1 VCACFTYL
9 SDFSKKNIWSIPYQ
23 RKSEER
29 ESLLLDVE
37 PLRPSFLPF
46 FFTLKE
52 KNLFRLESNFQGGR
66 AGPTFAKAVEVTNV
80 IVSKEKSFEK
90 LNINFSLFTRL
101 KTYLRKRI
109 YEKSLMTTNNL

>member
-1 VCACFTYL
+1 LV
-9 SDFSKKNIWSIPYQ
+9 DSIPEKVRRE
-23 RKSEER
+23 RKS
-29 ESLLLDVE
+29 SFGCGTIAAFL
-37 PLRPSFLPF
+37 PSFLF
-46 FFTLKE
+46 YFE
-52 KNLFRLESNFQGGR
+52 RKNLFRLESNFQGGR

-109 YEKSLMTTNNL
+109 YEIMTTNNL

>member
-1 VCACFTYL
+1 MWNHCGL
-9 SDFSKKNIWSIPYQ
+9 
-23 RKSEER
+23 
-29 ESLLLDVE
+29 
-37 PLRPSFLPF
+37 PSFLPF